1 VPRSDIC
8 GAANCSLFDH
18 LVGDGEQ
25 RRWNFEAEYFGGG
38 EVNDEIELGRLLDR
52 QVARLRPAQNLVDE
66 VGSAPPQDREVR
78 SIGQETSV
86 DVLPQTLAL
95 SVVARPAPKY

>member
-1 VPRSDIC
+1 MSEKCHEATYAVQQI
-8 GAANCSLFDH
+8 AAYSITSSAMASS
-18 LVGDGEQ
+18 VGGIS
-25 RRWNFEAEYFGGG
+25 RPSTLAVVR
-38 EVNDEIELGRLLDR
+38 LMSRLLDR